1 MLISQHKKIGRS
13 GFTLIELLVVIAI
26 IGVLVGLLLPAVQQ
40 AREAARRASCTNK
53 MKQMGLAVLNYE
65 STYSKLPAAFRS
77 IETYRIVNSKF
88 GGNVWNKNNHRWSF
102 ILHLLP
108 YIEQLPLHQK
118 LLEEMVTGSGR
129 KPFDNT
135 ATINTELTE
144 LLCPSETNGSR
155 FSGVGET
162 RGRTSYRINR
172 GDIRGDNG
180 GSYPRNP
187 RGPGYA
193 GWTSGSDPEANQQTV
208 KIKNITDGTSN
219 TIMLGEVRIGD
230 NSGDSR
236 QGGWGLAASMSKVD
250 AVPADCEAL
259 VGADGKYSATATNPT
274 PNQTP
279 GTRWADGEE
288 GYTQFYTL
296 AAPNKPRCA
305 SGTELWQINTASS
318 YHQGGAVLTMV
329 DGSVWFCSDSIDD
342 GDSSQGQTKTNTPAT
357 GWAGNKGYSGPSQ
370 RGLIGRLGSMAGG
383 EVATQP

>member
-1 MLISQHKKIGRS
+1 MSISQRKKTSRS

-40 AREAARRASCTNK
+40 AREAARRSACTNK
-53 MKQMGLAVLNYE
+53 LKQLGLAVLNYE

-77 IETYRIVNSKF
+77 IETYRIVNGKF
-88 GGNVWNKNNHRWSF
+88 GGNNVWNKGNHRWSF

-118 LLEEMVTGSGR
+118 LLEGMVTGSGQ
-129 KPFDNT
+129 KPFDV
-135 ATINTELTE
+135 NTELTE
-144 LLCPSETNGSR
+144 LLCPSEINGSR
-155 FSGVGET
+155 LSGVGQT
-162 RGRTSYRINR
+162 SGRTSYRINR

-180 GSYPRNP
+180 GSYPENP
-187 RGPGYA
+187 RGPGAA
-193 GWTSGSDPEANQQTV
+193 GWTKSDPEGRRQTV
-208 KIKNITDGTSN
+208 KLKDITDGTSN

-236 QGGWGLAASMSKVD
+236 QGGWGLAASMRKVD

-259 VGADGKYSATATNPT
+259 VGAGGKYSATATNPAT
-274 PNQTP
+274 SQTP

-305 SGTELWQINTASS
+305 SNTEDWQINTASS
-318 YHQGGAVLTMV
+318 YHPGGAVLTMV

-342 GDSSQGQTKTNTPAT
+342 GDSSQGQTKSNTPAT
-357 GWAGNKGYSGPSQ
+357 GWSANKGYSGPSQ
-370 RGLIGRLGSMAGG
+370 RGLIGSLGSMAGG
-383 EVATQP
+383 EVAAKP

>member
-88 GGNVWNKNNHRWSF
+88 GGNVWNKGNHRWSF

-180 GSYPRNP
+180 WVFPRKTK
-187 RGPGYA
+187 RA
-193 GWTSGSDPEANQQTV
+193 W
-208 KIKNITDGTSN
+208 
-219 TIMLGEVRIGD
+219 
-230 NSGDSR
+230 SR
-236 QGGWGLAASMSKVD
+236 RMD
-250 AVPADCEAL
+250 
-259 VGADGKYSATATNPT
+259 
-274 PNQTP
+274 
-279 GTRWADGEE
+279 
-288 GYTQFYTL
+288 
-296 AAPNKPRCA
+296 
-305 SGTELWQINTASS
+305 
-318 YHQGGAVLTMV
+318 
-329 DGSVWFCSDSIDD
+329 
-342 GDSSQGQTKTNTPAT
+342 
-357 GWAGNKGYSGPSQ
+357 
-370 RGLIGRLGSMAGG
+370 
-383 EVATQP
+383 

>member
-1 MLISQHKKIGRS
+1 MLISQDKKTDRS

-40 AREAARRASCTNK
+40 AREAARRSSCTNK
-53 MKQMGLAVLNYE
+53 LKQMGLAVLNYE
-65 STYSKLPAAFRS
+65 STNKKLPAAFRS
-77 IETYRIVNSKF
+77 IETYRIVYREF
-88 GGNVWNKNNHRWSF
+88 GNDPGWTIWHKGNQRWSF
-102 ILHLLP
+102 IFHLLP
-108 YIEQLPLHQK
+108 YLEQLPLHQE
-118 LLEEMVTGSGR
+118 LVIQIGNS
-129 KPFDNT
+129 PYN
-135 ATINTELTE
+135 NQTELTE
-144 LLCPSETNGSR
+144 LLCPSEINGSR

-162 RGRTSYRINR
+162 SGRTSYRINR

-180 GSYPRNP
+180 GSFPNSP

-193 GWTSGSDPEANQQTV
+193 GWTGGSDPEANQQTV
-208 KIKNITDGTSN
+208 KIKDITDGTSK

-236 QGGWGLAASMSKVD
+236 AGGWGLAASMRKVD

-259 VGADGKYSATATNPT
+259 VGNDGKYGATVPNPAAKQ
-274 PNQTP
+274 NP

-305 SGTELWQINTASS
+305 SGTENWQINTASS
-318 YHQGGAVLTMV
+318 YHPGGAVLTMV
-329 DGSVWFCSDSIDD
+329 DGSVWFCSDSIHD
-342 GDSSQGQTKTNTPAT
+342 GNSQVAQTKSTNPQD

-370 RGLIGRLGSMAGG
+370 RGLIGSLGSMARW
-383 EVATQP
+383 

>member
-1 MLISQHKKIGRS
+1 MSISQSKKTSRS

-40 AREAARRASCTNK
+40 AREAARRSACTNK
-53 MKQMGLAVLNYE
+53 LKQLGLAVLNYE
-65 STYSKLPAAFRS
+65 STNKKLPAAFRS

-102 ILHLLP
+102 IFHLLP
-108 YIEQLPLHQK
+108 YIEQMPLHQK
-118 LLEEMVTGSGR
+118 LSEEMVTGGGR
-129 KPFDNT
+129 RPFDNT
-135 ATINTELTE
+135 PTINTELTE
-144 LLCPSETNGSR
+144 LLCPSEINGSR

-193 GWTSGSDPEANQQTV
+193 GWTGGSDPEANQQTV
-208 KIKNITDGTSN
+208 KLKDITDGTSN

-236 QGGWGLAASMSKVD
+236 AGGWGLAASMRKVD
-250 AVPADCEAL
+250 AKPADCEAL
-259 VGADGKYSATATNPT
+259 VGPDGKYSATVTNPA
-274 PNQTP
+274 PNQNP

-305 SGTELWQINTASS
+305 SATENWQINTASS

-342 GDSSQGQTKTNTPAT
+342 GVSSQGQTKTNNPAT

-370 RGLIGRLGSMAGG
+370 RGLIGSLGSMAGG
-383 EVATQP
+383 EVAAKP

>member
-1 MLISQHKKIGRS
+1 MSISQSKKTSRS

-40 AREAARRASCTNK
+40 AREAARRSACTNK
-53 MKQMGLAVLNYE
+53 LKQLGLAVLNYE
-65 STYSKLPAAFRS
+65 STNKKLPAAFRS

-88 GGNVWNKNNHRWSF
+88 GGGVWNKNNHRWSF
-102 ILHLLP
+102 VFHLLP
-108 YIEQLPLHQK
+108 YIEQMPLHQK
-118 LLEEMVTGSGR
+118 LSEEMVTGGGR

-135 ATINTELTE
+135 DTINTELTE
-144 LLCPSETNGSR
+144 LLCPSEINGSR

-180 GSYPRNP
+180 WVFPEKP
-187 RGPGYA
+187 RGPGAA
-193 GWTSGSDPEANQQTV
+193 GWTKTDPEGRQQTV
-208 KIKNITDGTSN
+208 KLKDITDGTSN

-236 QGGWGLAASMSKVD
+236 AGGWGLAASMRKVD
-250 AVPADCEAL
+250 AKPADCEAL
-259 VGADGKYSATATNPT
+259 VGPDGKYSATVTNPA
-274 PNQTP
+274 PNQNP

-305 SGTELWQINTASS
+305 SAAENWQINTASS

-342 GDSSQGQTKTNTPAT
+342 GDSSVAQVKSQDPSV
-357 GWAGNKGYSGPSQ
+357 GWHQNNPGYSGPSQ
-370 RGLIGRLGSMAGG
+370 RGLIGSLGSMAGG
-383 EVATQP
+383 EVAAKP